1 MANLTSKQANRLA
14 EEFYLLALSIGDFR
28 YENWDTLSLE
38 ENKKLSG
45 IQAEILRTGEDIL
58 ALSTTLVMD
67 EVGETLEKITS
78 ITSDIKGTISSLRA
92 IQKGM
97 DTAAAILALGSSIL
111 RRDPGAIGNSLKGL
125 FAVWKPTD
133 AEA

>member
-1 MANLTSKQANRLA
+1 MANLTSEQANRLA

-28 YENWDTLSLE
+28 YENWDSLSLE
-38 ENKKLSG
+38 ENKKLSWM
-45 IQAEILRTGEDIL
+45 QAEILRTGEDIL

-67 EVGETLEKITS
+67 EVGETLQKITS
-78 ITSDIKGTISSLRA
+78 ITSDIKATITSLRA